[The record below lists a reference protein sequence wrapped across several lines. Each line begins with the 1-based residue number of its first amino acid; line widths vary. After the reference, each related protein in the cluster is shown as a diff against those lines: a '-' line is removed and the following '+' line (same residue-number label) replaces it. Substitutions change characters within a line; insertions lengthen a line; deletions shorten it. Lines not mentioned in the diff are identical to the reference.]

1 MFVEVSGFRDTDIDV
16 PDHLVDADRPKG
28 SDSCSGPE
36 ESDSCSDSSP
46 DRVPLAL
53 VRWLS
58 PHPRAVL
65 RDSELRPVCPPPFD
79 VNHALWRFSKTDRRR
94 IPFQGRNI
102 SRQIDMFDGDNVRE
116 QREHADRLKCAWY
129 GLVRIGAI
137 DKYMNCT
144 CIDNDSELILQTITL
159 PF

>member
-16 PDHLVDADRPKG
+16 PEHLVDADRPKG
-28 SDSCSGPE
+28 
-36 ESDSCSDSSP
+36 SDSCSDSSP

-79 VNHALWRFSKTDRRR
+79 VNHALWRFSKADRRR

-144 CIDNDSELILQTITL
+144 CIDNDSESILQTITL